1 MTEVDAIAALNDSS
15 DFRGLT
21 GNGVPAPTLMSIAQ
35 HVALGR
41 IAQSNSETESAIG
54 HFEAAVSLQ
63 DTVNYME
70 PPYWYYPV
78 RQSLGAAYL
87 AAGRTDD
94 AERALKASLID
105 APNNG
110 LALFGL
116 AEVYKAKSDA
126 VAAKHTEDLL
136 DDAWVGAVTDL
147 DLSRL

>member
-1 MTEVDAIAALNDSS
+1 L
-15 DFRGLT
+15 L
-21 GNGVPAPTLMSIAQ
+21 SIAQ
-35 HVALGR
+35 QVVLGR
-41 IAQSNSETESAIG
+41 IAQSGGDVDAAVG

-87 AAGRTDD
+87 AAGRADD

-116 AEVYKAKSDA
+116 AEVYKAKGDS
-126 VAAKHTEDLL
+126 VAAKYTEDLL
-136 DDAWVGAVTDL
+136 SNAWAGERTNL
-147 DLSRL
+147 DLSKL